1 MTPQQ
6 VIGREWDLVDD
17 VAMNGSMA
25 ANSHSEIPVAQ
36 LPFES
41 YMLFPRIMGSFDS
54 DCTGPRIL
62 HTGSALPRD
71 TPVFQ
76 TGLQDMKQ
84 IDHPTKEF
92 KRSLRRGSSA
102 QSSPVI
108 GKRQGDWPALH
119 RGYN

>member
-1 MTPQQ
+1 
-6 VIGREWDLVDD
+6 
-17 VAMNGSMA
+17 MA
-25 ANSHSEIPVAQ
+25 ANLHSEIPVAQ

-54 DCTGPRIL
+54 GCTGPRIL
-62 HTGSALPRD
+62 HTGSTLPRD
-71 TPVFQ
+71 TLVFQ
-76 TGLQDMKQ
+76 TGLQEMKQ
-84 IDHPTKEF
+84 IDHATKEF
-92 KRSLRRGSSA
+92 KRSLRKGSSA